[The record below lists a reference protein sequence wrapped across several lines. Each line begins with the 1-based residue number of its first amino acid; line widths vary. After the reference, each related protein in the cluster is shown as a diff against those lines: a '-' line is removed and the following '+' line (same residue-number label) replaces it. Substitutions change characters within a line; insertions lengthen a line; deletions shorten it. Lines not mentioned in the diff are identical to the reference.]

1 MKAQQKFSFETVFSH
16 PSKLQIMQQAV
27 DAGYKVYLY
36 FVSTESPQ
44 INTFRVLARKRK
56 KGHDVPEDKIIS
68 RYYRSLDLL
77 YEACQLAY
85 QAFFFDNSVEG
96 ENSIMFAHFKLQKGK
111 KKWDR
116 IQKKQVPTWFK
127 KYYSDKVR

>member
-1 MKAQQKFSFETVFSH
+1 
-16 PSKLQIMQQAV
+16 MQQAV

-36 FVSTESPQ
+36 FVSTKTPE
-44 INTFRVLARKRK
+44 INKFRVKARKAK
-56 KGHDVPEDKIIS
+56 NGHDVPEDKIVS

-96 ENSIMFAHFKLQKGK
+96 QNSVMFAHFKTINSK

-116 IQKKQVPTWFK
+116 IQKSQVPGWFK